1 MKIAIKRTL
10 IMVLM
15 ILMVITLVPNA
26 GGISSA
32 YAADNQLSGSV
43 LASKLTLMGDYALTD
58 DTTIYIDTSA
68 IIGSIDVKGYTL
80 TIEGNGEDILSLY
93 GKGIEGYQG
102 NVVLNSGRL
111 EVDSATGDGNW
122 IAAVDLTLGGFT
134 MNGGNTMPGP
144 GGFGPRGF
152 LTDEEFVAQ
161 WQAVPYQRLGF
172 RKDDPEYYTQ
182 RGERVRSKSEILIA
196 DALYRHN
203 IPYRYEYPLYVD
215 GVLVA
220 APDFNCLN
228 VRLRKEHY
236 WEHLGM
242 MGDKDYVNHNV
253 KKLERYSLAKD
264 FDDSGLIL
272 TFESESQPINIRV
285 IEEEIRKYLL

>member
-1 MKIAIKRTL
+1 MDIQNYEAAVSRLKKQQTIIETAIKMVKKRLRSSPEGSLRVEKKGNIYQYYHRRTPDEVRGIYIARKNQAL
-10 IMVLM
+10 ASALAQKNYDTNLLEVLESQLNA
-15 ILMVITLVPNA
+15 IKDFLKSFDPNA
-26 GGISSA
+26 VQRIYSNLSA
-32 YAADNQLSGSV
+32 PRR
-43 LASKLTLMGDYALTD
+43 AL
-58 DTTIYIDTSA
+58 ID
-68 IIGSIDVKGYTL
+68 K
-80 TIEGNGEDILSLY
+80 
-93 GKGIEGYQG
+93 
-102 NVVLNSGRL
+102 
-111 EVDSATGDGNW
+111 
-122 IAAVDLTLGGFT
+122 
-134 MNGGNTMPGP
+134 
-144 GGFGPRGF
+144 GF

-253 KKLERYSLAKD
+253 KKLERYSLARD
-264 FDDSGLIL
+264 FDESGLIL
-272 TFESESQPINIRV
+272 TFETESQPINTRV
-285 IEEEIRKYLL
+285 IEEKIRKYLM